1 MENQN
6 KSVIASW
13 VIPGVILIVAVVIMV
28 INFSTKSSSDAAEA
42 VSRNLIKSTQVYG
55 ENFIHE
61 LDVLSKVA
69 GPVRAMTER
78 EGKWD
83 EEYAA
88 DMTEILNSCT
98 DAYRIIF
105 CDDSG
110 QGVDEQRAKV
120 NIGSEEYFQ
129 SVKQSDNT
137 SYIYAEINDPD
148 DSAAAKSIVVVER
161 ITGESDKGYLLLF
174 YSMEKF
180 KNLMSK
186 SDYDSNSFLTVV
198 DAEGNVL
205 GAAGAVNSKLLKDGN
220 LLEAVRPENVEAAR
234 AIKNRLDNGSRGTTS
249 VTVQGESIMLSY
261 VPLGENH
268 WEMILGVSQNYVD
281 KQVSLQWEN
290 TKSMLSYLFIAIFV
304 FICLVVVINI
314 ISKIRNNEKKKELED
329 KADTDLLTG
338 LTNKLATERKIK
350 DYMAQNPE
358 TQSMLFILDVDNF
371 KKINDTMGH
380 AFGDEVLRS
389 LGQQIGAI
397 FRATD
402 IIGRIGG
409 DEFMIFLKGVS
420 DKDSVRKE
428 AKKVEHF
435 FKNFQAGEYVKYAAT
450 ASIGVAIFPQEG
462 NDFETLYKAADQGL
476 YKAKKRG
483 KNQLAFYRDEWG
495 QVEGGESTTEKKVTE
510 DVIEK

>member
-13 VIPGVILIVAVVIMV
+13 VVPGVILMIAVAIML
-28 INFSTKSSSDAAEA
+28 INFSTKSSSDASEV
-42 VSRNLIKSTQVYG
+42 VSRNLIRSAQGYG
-55 ENFIHE
+55 EDFKHE
-61 LDVLSKVA
+61 LEILGKVA
-69 GPVRAMTER
+69 APVRAIMER
-78 EGKWD
+78 EGAWD
-83 EEYAA
+83 AESEA
-88 DMTEILNSCT
+88 DMAEILDSCA
-98 DAYRIIF
+98 DADRIIF
-105 CDDSG
+105 CDNSG
-110 QGVDEQRAKV
+110 QGVDGNREQV
-120 NIGSEEYFQ
+120 DVGNEEYFPRIKAFEG
-129 SVKQSDNT
+129 S
-137 SYIYAEINDPD
+137 SYIYTETGTVENADLV
-148 DSAAAKSIVVVER
+148 KSIIVVER
-161 ITGESDKGYLLLF
+161 VAGESGTHYLLLF
-174 YSMEKF
+174 YSMDKF

-186 SDYDSNSFLTVV
+186 SDFDSSSFLTVV
-198 DAEGNVL
+198 DSEGKIL
-205 GAAGAVNSKLLKDGN
+205 GSAGAVNSKLLKDGN
-220 LLEAVRPENVEAAR
+220 LLEAIRPENAEAAR
-234 AIKNRLDNGSRGTTS
+234 TIKNRLDNGSRGTTA
-249 VTVQGESIMLSY
+249 VTVQGENCTLAYI
-261 VPLGENH
+261 PFGENR
-268 WEMILGVSQNYVD
+268 WEIILGVSQSYVD

-290 TKSMLSYLFIAIFV
+290 TKDMLSYLVIAIFV
-304 FICLVVVINI
+304 FICLVIAINI
-314 ISKIRNNEKKKELED
+314 VSKIRNNEKKKELED

-350 DYMAQNPE
+350 DYMTQNPQS
-358 TQSMLFILDVDNF
+358 QSMLFVLDIDNF

-420 DKDSVRKE
+420 DKEAVRKE

-495 QVEGGESTTEKKVTE
+495 LAEGEELKTE
-510 DVIEK
+510 DEES